1 MHLDSGTIKKGD
13 KEYTRHLLRETYR
26 EGKKVKHRTIANLS
40 HCKPEE
46 IEAIRLALR
55 HKKDLA
61 GMLGESKHIAQS
73 QAVSFKQG
81 LSVGAVWL
89 LYAMARQLGITEALG
104 TTKQGKLA
112 LWQVIARVIDQGS
125 RLSAVRLAGTH
136 AACDVLGLS
145 KFNEESLYDNLDW
158 LSENQAVIEQ
168 RLLARSR
175 CLSTGMKRTQAPGLF
190 LYDVTSSYL
199 EGTQNELS
207 AFGYNRDGKKGKRQI
222 VIGLLCNELGV
233 PLSVEVFPGNTQDSR
248 TFGSQ
253 IKKAAERFGGGEVTF
268 VGDRGM
274 IKSGQV
280 EELGLQGFHYIT
292 AITKPQVEGLL
303 KAGVF
308 QMKLFD
314 QGLAEVQTNEG
325 LRYILRR
332 NPVRAEEIRKSRED
346 KLLSLRQTVDKQNNY
361 LMEHKQAK
369 VGTALNQIQARC
381 LKLKVSGWVS
391 AMAEE
396 RQLILNIDEAAL
408 TETAKLDG
416 CYVLKSD
423 LSADIATKET
433 IHDRYKDLALVESAF
448 RSSKTVNLELRP
460 IHVRLASRTRGHVF
474 IVMLAYRIIQELAVR
489 WLHLDVTVAEGIAEL
504 STLCAHEVSFNG
516 KETRSSQQKGLRPG
530 MQAKCNQIPTPRD
543 SVKLLIEAAKIKLPE
558 VLPCSGVIVITKKK
572 LTSRRKLL

>member
-1 MHLDSGTIKKGD
+1 MHLDSATVKSGD
-13 KEYTRHLLRETYR
+13 KAYTRHLLRETYR
-26 EGKKVKHRTIANLS
+26 EGRKVKHRTIANLS

-61 GMLGESKHIAQS
+61 GMLGESRNIPSLK
-73 QAVSFKQG
+73 AVSFKQG

-89 LYAMARQLGITEALG
+89 LYAMARQLGIAEALG

-136 AACDVLGLS
+136 AACDVLGLG
-145 KFNEESLYDNLDW
+145 KFDEDSLYGNLDW
-158 LSENQAVIEQ
+158 LSDNQAAIEQ
-168 RLLARSR
+168 RLLA
-175 CLSTGMKRTQAPGLF
+175 GMNRTQTPGLF

-207 AFGYNRDGKKGKRQI
+207 AFGYNRDGKKGKQQI

-248 TFGSQ
+248 TFASQ

-274 IKSGQV
+274 IKSGQI

-325 LRYILRR
+325 IRYVLRR
-332 NPVRAEEIRKSRED
+332 NPVRAEEIKESRED
-346 KLLSLRQTVDKQNNY
+346 KLLSLRQTVAKQNKY

-369 VGTALNQIQARC
+369 VETALNQIQAKC
-381 LKLKVSGWVS
+381 LRLKVSGWVT

-396 RQLILNIDEAAL
+396 RHLILNIDEAAL

-423 LSADIATKET
+423 LSADMATKET

-460 IHVRLASRTRGHVF
+460 VHVRLASRTRGHVF
-474 IVMLAYRIIQELAVR
+474 VVLLAYRIIQELALR
-489 WLHLDVTVAEGIAEL
+489 WQTLDVTVAEGIAEL
-504 STLCAHEVSFNG
+504 TTLCAHEVSFNG
-516 KETRSSQQKGLRPG
+516 KE
-530 MQAKCNQIPTPRD
+530 KCNQIPTPRA
-543 SVKLLIEAAKIKLPE
+543 SVKGLIEAARIKLPE
-558 VLPCSGVIVITKKK
+558 VLPCSGVIVTTKKK